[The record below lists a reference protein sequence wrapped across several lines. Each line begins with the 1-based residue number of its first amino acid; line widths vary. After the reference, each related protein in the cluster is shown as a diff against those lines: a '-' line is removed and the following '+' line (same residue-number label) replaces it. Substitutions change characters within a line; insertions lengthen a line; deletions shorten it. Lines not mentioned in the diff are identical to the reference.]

1 MFCFTKKKESTEY
14 KIWYMIQ
21 NGGDGSAYV
30 QYYDSKELA
39 EWSEEQ
45 DDEGFAESTVDCI
58 TFMSDG
64 NVHINENI
72 QHVDDL
78 ILDWED
84 ESKESWADKD
94 ECAKKLY
101 ELTKIKE
108 KLNV

>member
-1 MFCFTKKKESTEY
+1 
-14 KIWYMIQ
+14 MIQ
-21 NGGDGSAYV
+21 NGGDGSAYI
-30 QYYDSKELA
+30 QYYESEALA
-39 EWSEEQ
+39 EWMEEQ
-45 DDEGFAESTVDCI
+45 DDEGFAESTVGSF

-72 QHVDDL
+72 QTVDDL
-78 ILDWED
+78 ILEWTD

-101 ELTKIKE
+101 ELTKLKE